1 MAPGQRTGVD
11 VDRRDRRGRAAP
23 SGAPVTAVIPT
34 QLARAHL
41 LDRALASVRAQRGVE
56 VDIVVV
62 VNRAAPGAR
71 IPDFGDDVVVVER
84 PDASGASAARNA
96 GAGLAG
102 TPWVAFLDDDDTWA
116 PDKISRQLAVAE
128 RLGPPVIVGTRFE
141 VFLDGVSIG
150 ARRAPLPREGQDLSE
165 WLLCAHWPV
174 TQREPGARV
183 VDPHGRRPRGG
194 VRLQGPP
201 ALPGLRL
208 VPARRAPPRG
218 PVRAGRCPSHP
229 VPPRLGPHAPVVGIV
244 ATRRAMGR
252 GQPGSRDA
260 AQRRGGPPPQRPA
273 PARRA
278 PRRRAHRAR
287 RLPARPPAP
296 VRSGG
301 RGRGRAPGIAAGAS
315 PDDEDDARHVG
326 RRRGRRAATASREVA
341 RPLHRRGEAV
351 EDP

>member
-1 MAPGQRTGVD
+1 MAPGRRTGVD

-116 PDKISRQLAVAE
+116 PDKIARQLAVAE

-174 TQREPGARV
+174 TSGSLGLGSSILTDVGLAQGCGFKDLPRFQDYDWFLRAVRRHGARFV
-183 VDPHGRRPRGG
+183 QVDAPLTRYHRDSDRTHLSSGSWRHVERWVEDNQDLVTPRSAAAALLLSALRQPDGRRDVGRIVRAAFRHGRPHPFDLAAAAAVALPGSRRVRRRMTRTTRGTSVADAAVGPRRPHGR
-194 VRLQGPP
+194 
-201 ALPGLRL
+201 
-208 VPARRAPPRG
+208 
-218 PVRAGRCPSHP
+218 
-229 VPPRLGPHAPVVGIV
+229 
-244 ATRRAMGR
+244 
-252 GQPGSRDA
+252 
-260 AQRRGGPPPQRPA
+260 
-273 PARRA
+273 
-278 PRRRAHRAR
+278 
-287 RLPARPPAP
+287 
-296 VRSGG
+296 
-301 RGRGRAPGIAAGAS
+301 
-315 PDDEDDARHVG
+315 
-326 RRRGRRAATASREVA
+326 
-341 RPLHRRGEAV
+341 
-351 EDP
+351 